1 MVPNGTTTSGDIRRQ
16 DSQSLGFTV
25 GTALSLVVALSL
37 VMATRGRNADTI
49 RLTGRVNPN
58 TATAASLAR
67 LPGIG
72 LTRALAIVGYR
83 SRIREET
90 GIEIVFQ
97 RSEDIQKIR
106 GIGPKTAE
114 EITPWLDFGGS
125 SHNVGEP
132 VRP

>member
-1 MVPNGTTTSGDIRRQ
+1 MVPNGATTSGDIRREG
-16 DSQSLGFTV
+16 SQSLGFTV
-25 GTALSLVVALSL
+25 GTALSLVLALCL
-37 VMATRGRNADTI
+37 IMATRDRNADTI
-49 RLTGRVNPN
+49 RMAGRVNPN

-83 SRIREET
+83 NRIREET

-97 RSEDIQKIR
+97 RSEDLRRIR

-132 VRP
+132 VRS